1 MIARLLNHHT
11 TQRIALDRRAARV
24 QTIAAVA
31 IIAVTI
37 MAAVI

>member
-11 TQRIALDRRAARV
+11 TQRIALDRRAVHV

-31 IIAVTI
+31 VIVVAIL
-37 MAAVI
+37 AAVI